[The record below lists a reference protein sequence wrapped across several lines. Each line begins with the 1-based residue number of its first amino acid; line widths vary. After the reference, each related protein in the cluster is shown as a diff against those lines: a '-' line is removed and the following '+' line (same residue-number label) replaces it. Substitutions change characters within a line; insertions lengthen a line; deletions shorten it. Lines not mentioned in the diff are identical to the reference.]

1 LARPI
6 GIAAVDAGSNAIRV
20 VVARADST
28 TEITFLASERWAVR
42 LGHNV
47 FTRRR
52 LAPRMMA
59 NAVETFRHFRAMLRH
74 YDVHLFRAVA
84 TSAVREAEN
93 RDILLQRIFRESGVR
108 LEAIDPAE
116 EARLVRLAVH
126 AALGDLKPRL
136 IADLG
141 GGSFEI
147 NLLRER
153 RLEQALAL
161 PLGTVRLLEAM
172 DLSGVVDEDKC
183 ERLRHYLTSLLR
195 STWPNPPSLA
205 GQLAVFSGGNADT
218 LARLSPGPRFRG
230 IPTINLRLLR
240 DRVWEILRRDVRTR
254 MRVFGLRRDRAEVVG
269 IAAVVFLCLAEHTH
283 MDAAL
288 VPGVGV
294 REGILYDLAAEHF
307 RSPGADKHRAEAF
320 IEQARAF
327 AGHMHCDLKHA
338 EQVRR
343 LAASLF
349 DQLSHVHSQPPEM
362 RLPLEMAAL
371 LHDVGMSVNAR
382 GHHKHGEYI
391 VRNAALGGISD
402 ELQTIVACLVRYHG
416 KSEPEPHHKLYASLT
431 PREKRRVRELSG
443 ILRIAAGLDEGGM
456 QLVQDAEVRVRNKSK
471 NVRIRLRMSGR
482 VLPDLADLRRKARP
496 FEQEFGVRV
505 QFSRT
510 RARIGRALPSTSRS
524 TESLKSWKQT
534 PAGTVWTL
542 SA

>member
-1 LARPI
+1 MARPI
-6 GIAAVDAGSNAIRV
+6 GIAAVDAGSNAIRI
-20 VVARADST
+20 VVARADSAT
-28 TEITFLASERWAVR
+28 DISFLASERWAVR

-52 LAPRMMA
+52 LAPRIMA
-59 NAVETFRHFRAMLRH
+59 GAVDTFRHFRTMLRQH
-74 YDVHLFRAVA
+74 DVHLFRAVA

-93 RDILLQRIFRESGVR
+93 RDLLLQRVFRESGVR
-108 LEAIDPAE
+108 LEAIDAAE

-126 AALGDLKPRL
+126 AALADLKPRL

-141 GGSFEI
+141 GGSFEVS
-147 NLLRER
+147 LLRER
-153 RLEQALAL
+153 RLEQSLAL
-161 PLGTVRLLEAM
+161 PLGTVRLMETM
-172 DLSGVVDEDKC
+172 DLTGEVSEEKC

-195 STWPNPPSLA
+195 SAWPNPPSLA
-205 GQLAVFSGGNADT
+205 GQLTVLSGGNAET
-218 LARLSPGPRFRG
+218 LARLSPGPRFHG

-240 DRVWEILRRDVRTR
+240 DRVWEILRRDIRTR

-269 IAAVVFLCLAEHTH
+269 IAAVVFLCLAEHTQ
-283 MDAAL
+283 MDNAL

-307 RSPGADKHRAEAF
+307 RSPGADKHRAETF

-327 AGHMHCDLKHA
+327 AGHMHCDLKHS

-349 DQLSHVHSQPPEM
+349 DQLSSVHSQPPEM

-371 LHDVGMSVNAR
+371 LHDCGMSVNFK

-391 VRNAALGGISD
+391 VLNAALGAISD

-416 KSEPEPHHKLYASLT
+416 KSEPELHHKLYASLT
-431 PREKRRVRELSG
+431 QRQRRRVRELST
-443 ILRIAAGLDEGGM
+443 ILRIAAGLDEGGV
-456 QLVQDAEVRVRNKSK
+456 QLVQDVEVRVRGK
-471 NVRIRLRMSGR
+471 NVRIRLRMAGR
-482 VLPDLADLRRKARP
+482 IAPDLAVMRLKARP
-496 FEQEFGVRV
+496 FEQEFGVRLE
-505 QFSRT
+505 FTRT
-510 RARIGRALPSTSRS
+510 HGRIGRTGPAAGRS
-524 TESLKSWKQT
+524 AKSLKSWKQP
-534 PAGTVWTL
+534 PAGAVWTL